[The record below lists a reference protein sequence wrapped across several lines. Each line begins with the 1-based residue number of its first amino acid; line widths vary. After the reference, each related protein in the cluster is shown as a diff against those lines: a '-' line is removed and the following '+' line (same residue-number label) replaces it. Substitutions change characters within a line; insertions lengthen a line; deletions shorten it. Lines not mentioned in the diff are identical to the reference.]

1 MAVPSKGPLQT
12 GEMGWQQH
20 HEAEWKER
28 QSPTLRE
35 EKPHACQVLPG
46 WRAALRKRAR
56 GTGEFVESP
65 SFHIVKAQLDMARA
79 TCSRWTPPILSLPVL
94 GLCDSVLPLSSSAST
109 RWRVKMLSA
118 LTGELFES
126 LQCSTYFLLSFL
138 LTSNATWKKANLEKR
153 AVKKKKK
160 SVFRQKS

>member
-1 MAVPSKGPLQT
+1 MKRKAKSYTSGRKTPCMPSAAWL
-12 GEMGWQQH
+12 E
-20 HEAEWKER
+20 
-28 QSPTLRE
+28 SSSE
-35 EKPHACQVLPG
+35 E
-46 WRAALRKRAR
+46 KRAR

-94 GLCDSVLPLSSSAST
+94 GLCDSVLPLSSSASM

-160 SVFRQKS
+160 VFLGKSPN